1 MTRRYGRI
9 SGWGSYVPEKTVTNF
24 DLEQSLDTSNEWIV
38 QRTGILARH
47 IAGPDE
53 TTATMATN
61 AAREA
66 LAKADMPPE
75 ELDLIIVATSTPDH
89 LTPPVSSQVQHML
102 GAVDVPAFALVTGC
116 TGFVYA
122 LATAQQFIAAESY
135 RNVMVIG
142 VELLS
147 RHIDWQDRATCVLFG
162 DAAGAVLLQA
172 DDRPCGMLAYE
183 LGSDGSGAE
192 HLVVPAGGT
201 AEPISAE
208 AIAARRQF
216 VKMNGQ
222 EVFKFATRII
232 DDSCRRVIGKTG
244 LSMDEVDWIIPHQA
258 NLRIIK
264 SASRSMNVPM
274 ERFYVNIEKYANT
287 SAASIPLALCE
298 GLNEGTIKAD
308 QKLLMVSFGAGLT
321 WATALVQPEPSSAL
335 PSSNGTSSTA
345 VNGHQKPLLEQ
356 GIFGLTSANQAI

>member
-1 MTRRYGRI
+1 MARRYGRI
-9 SGWGSYVPEKTVTNF
+9 SGWGSYVPEKIVTNF
-24 DLEQSLDTSNEWIV
+24 DLEQTLDTNNEWIV
-38 QRTGILARH
+38 QRTGIHARH
-47 IAGPDE
+47 IAGPTE
-53 TTATMATN
+53 TTATMATH

-66 LAKADMPPE
+66 LAKAKLAPE

-102 GAVDVPAFALVTGC
+102 GAVDVPAFVLVTGC

-122 LATAQQFIAAESY
+122 LATAQQFIAAQSY
-135 RNVMVIG
+135 RNIMVIG

-147 RHIDWQDRATCVLFG
+147 RHIDWQDRSTCVLFG

-172 DDRPCGMLAYE
+172 DDRPCGLLAYE

-192 HLVVPAGGT
+192 HLIVPAGGT
-201 AEPISAE
+201 AEPVSAE

-232 DDSCRRVIGKTG
+232 DVSSSRVIAKTG
-244 LSMDEVDWIIPHQA
+244 LSMDEIDWIIPHQA

-264 SASRSMNVPM
+264 SASRSMQIPL

-298 GLNEGTIKAD
+298 GLNEGTIKPD

-321 WATALVQPEPSSAL
+321 WATALVQPAPTTPLETRNGAGSA
-335 PSSNGTSSTA
+335 A
-345 VNGHQKPLLEQ
+345 ANGHHKPLLEQ
-356 GIFGLTSANQAI
+356 EIFGLTPANQKI